1 LKTLDSKLQ
10 KQIPSSRNIDK
21 EQKNANLISSLQWL
35 LNCHHILKKKK
46 KDNENC
52 KVKQCIKRKKTG
64 KKGSKLNLDP
74 SMP

>member
-35 LNCHHILKKKK
+35 LNCHHILKRKKK
-46 KDNENC
+46 STTKT
-52 KVKQCIKRKKTG
+52 VKLSNVLKGNKQVKRDQ
-64 KKGSKLNLDP
+64 N
-74 SMP
+74 